1 MRPLELEGPPRTGR
15 RWSAARSSGSGSS
28 SAQAHRDHR
37 FGAIRGGKPGS
48 HDMAPDPTHHV
59 HEAALALADGTD
71 PQAVG
76 AAVTTELCGAAEH
89 DGPCRWPH
97 NNAVVLLDDVTVFR
111 TVFIAAQSEE
121 REVRRR
127 IRSALRSS
135 DEWDVMSDRTT
146 PLTPDERALAA
157 RLALTPQP
165 ADPA

>member
-1 MRPLELEGPPRTGR
+1 MTAY
-15 RWSAARSSGSGSS
+15 S
-28 SAQAHRDHR
+28 
-37 FGAIRGGKPGS
+37 
-48 HDMAPDPTHHV
+48 THHV
-59 HEAALALADGTD
+59 HEAVISLADGTD

-76 AAVTTELCGAAEH
+76 AVVTTELCGAAEH

>member
-1 MRPLELEGPPRTGR
+1 VQAAAERKRTATTV
-15 RWSAARSSGSGSS
+15 SALSEAGTGYHPMV
-28 SAQAHRDHR
+28 AY
-37 FGAIRGGKPGS
+37 
-48 HDMAPDPTHHV
+48 PTHHV
-59 HEAALALADGTD
+59 HEAVISLADGTD

-97 NNAVVLLDDVTVFR
+97 NNAVVPGDEISVFR
-111 TVFIAAQSEE
+111 TVFIAEQSEE

-135 DEWDVMSDRTT
+135 DDWDVASDRTRS
-146 PLTPDERALAA
+146 LTPDEHALAA
-157 RLALTPQP
+157 RLARTAQR

>member
-1 MRPLELEGPPRTGR
+1 VTVEGT
-15 RWSAARSSGSGSS
+15 A
-28 SAQAHRDHR
+28 
-37 FGAIRGGKPGS
+37 
-48 HDMAPDPTHHV
+48 HV
-59 HEAALALADGTD
+59 HEAVISLAQGTD

-76 AAVTTELCGAAEH
+76 GAVTSELCGAAEH

-97 NNAVVLLDDVTVFR
+97 NNAIVPGEEVSVFR

-135 DEWDVMSDRTT
+135 DEWDVTSDRTR

-157 RLALTPQP
+157 RLARTVQRT
-165 ADPA
+165 DPA